1 MCFQRLAGFL
11 FLLDF
16 HAVLAVNYPMF
27 QRFIRTL
34 RQNEVFTPTRFV
46 FVLLVVLS
54 FIIILG
60 QFFQRSL
67 QEEMA
72 NQFNQQQLFL
82 AREVAMNI
90 ESFTDRVYQNLKV
103 ISQLPDIELINVDPR
118 VRSMAESI
126 NFSLRNKALVSTQ
139 VLDRNGILLYDS
151 SSPGREK
158 VDLSKTDYFAKAR
171 VLPRNEKLITDL
183 FDDSVTHQISKEFIV
198 AVPVYQQLKKRNS
211 PVFMGIVLAVLS
223 VDGITERYLSPI
235 KSGTKGYAWMLD
247 SEGTLLYHPT
257 KPEMVGKNLYQTDKT
272 CFQCHKSFNSEKIM
286 IEGSEQTSGYYV
298 APGGE
303 RKLAAFYKFPIA
315 RKSWIVVVS
324 APYSDIISLMQK
336 SRLFYSLLIISIFV
350 TTLAASAVSIV
361 TYKKKIK
368 AEEKAKHLENHR
380 RLEEE
385 IEITKDYLENI
396 IENTRTNLMV
406 LDKDLTV
413 KSVNTAQ
420 AQTLSRSKQDVI
432 GKPFFS
438 LFSHELLPYDGIPI
452 GTILQKTLA
461 GRSIEIRDYPIL
473 GLHEFPLYF
482 TMNINPLLIDGKI
495 PGILITSN
503 DVTKRVQLE
512 EALKQYTVELEHK
525 VDRGTATT
533 KKLEQQVLH
542 SEKLAALGRLAA
554 GVAHEIGNPLTS
566 ISAFAQLLREMAQDE
581 FSQNTL
587 DIINNHIQRITDIVR
602 RMATFAR
609 ADSLNIKNV
618 NLNEVLNSTLDLMR
632 LDKRMKSDIAIAAS
646 LDPDLPRVMIDEGQ
660 IAQVFINIILNA
672 FDAMPNGGTL
682 RVGTRRGGDDQD
694 RETVI
699 ISFADTGVG
708 IPPEE
713 LQRIYDPFFTTKEA
727 GKGTGLGLSLSYEII
742 RRFKGDINV
751 VSEVGK
757 GTVFTILLPI
767 KPH

>member
-1 MCFQRLAGFL
+1 MRFRRPAGFL

-27 QRFIRTL
+27 QRLIRTL
-34 RQNEVFTPTRFV
+34 QQKEFFTPTRFV

-60 QFFQRSL
+60 QFFQQSL

-90 ESFTDRVYQNLKV
+90 ESFTDDVYKNLKV
-103 ISQLPDIELINVDPR
+103 ISQLPDIDRINVDPR
-118 VRSMAESI
+118 VRSVTESI
-126 NFSLRNKALVSTQ
+126 NFSLRNLALVSIR

-158 VDLSKTDYFAKAR
+158 MDLSKTDYFAKAR

-183 FDDSVTHQISKEFIV
+183 FDDPVSHQGSKEFIV
-198 AVPVYQQLKKRNS
+198 AVPVYQQLKNQES
-211 PVFMGIVLAVLS
+211 PVFTGIVLAVLS

-235 KSGTKGYAWMLD
+235 KSGTRGYAWMLD
-247 SEGTLLYHPT
+247 SDGTLLYHPT
-257 KPEMVGKNLYQTDKT
+257 KPEMVGKNLYHTDKT
-272 CFQCHKSFNSEKIM
+272 CFQCHKSFDSEKIM
-286 IEGSEQTSGYYV
+286 IEGRENTSGYYV
-298 APGGE
+298 APYGE
-303 RKLAAFYKFPIA
+303 RKLAAFYKFPVA

-336 SRLFYSLLIISIFV
+336 SRLFYSLLIISIFL
-350 TTLAASAVSIV
+350 TTLAASAVTII
-361 TYKKKIK
+361 TYKNKIK
-368 AEEKAKHLENHR
+368 AEEKAKHLEKSR
-380 RLEEE
+380 RLEKE
-385 IEITKDYLENI
+385 IEIAKDYLENI

-413 KSVNTAQ
+413 RSVNTAQ
-420 AQTLSRSKQDVI
+420 AQTLGRSKQDVI

-452 GTILQKTLA
+452 STILQKTLA
-461 GRSIEIRDYPIL
+461 GRSIEIRDYPIM

-495 PGILITSN
+495 PGILISSN

-512 EALKQYTVELEHK
+512 EALKQYTVELENK
-525 VDRGTATT
+525 VDRGTATA

-566 ISAFAQLLREMAQDE
+566 ISTFAQLLREMAQDE
-581 FSQNTL
+581 FTQNSL

-609 ADSLNIKNV
+609 ADSLNIKDV
-618 NLNEVLNSTLDLMR
+618 NLNDVLNSTLDLMR
-632 LDKRMKSDIAIAAS
+632 LDKRMKSDIAIAVS

-660 IAQVFINIILNA
+660 ISQVFINIILNA

-682 RVGTRRGGDDQD
+682 RVHTRRGGDDED

-699 ISFADTGVG
+699 ITFADTGVG

-713 LQRIYDPFFTTKEA
+713 LQKIYDPFFTTKEA

-751 VSEVGK
+751 SSEVGK